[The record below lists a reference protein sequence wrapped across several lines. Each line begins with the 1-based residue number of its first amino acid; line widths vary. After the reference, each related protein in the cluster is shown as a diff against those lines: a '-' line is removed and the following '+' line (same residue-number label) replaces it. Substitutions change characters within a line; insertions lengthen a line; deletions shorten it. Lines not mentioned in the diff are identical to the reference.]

1 MRTLLW
7 QEMCRLLVDSRSTSV
22 KSFTY
27 GKDQF
32 YADKHEQAPLS
43 DQSSM
48 FKSSFADSAGES
60 AAIPYW
66 EYSDCDVTYTGQLT
80 YFVDRNS
87 NYLPNLSIG
96 QESLLLDF
104 PDVRNQISASM
115 RDLGS
120 FSNVAVCL
128 QGGGYNLHHFLFEI
142 LPSIFLY
149 EDRLKRRDK
158 ILLGA
163 TNGSKFLYEL
173 IDLLNLN
180 TKIQEV
186 PVNSRFYLDNFDIL
200 GHFLFRIYP
209 IGLIQQIREIVLR
222 SQLDIASNDSV
233 VFMGRGDNERNR
245 RNLSNEADV
254 VGLLN
259 SKFRNLEILRPALST
274 LTTTINKVK
283 SAKIIVGQ
291 TGGALANLIWAEK
304 LEHFVE
310 LVPIDYHGT
319 TEAEELSKLF
329 GFKYSSIY
337 TQNFNPG
344 NWRFQSQICDLE
356 DLRKLLLHF

>member
-128 QGGGYNLHHFLFEI
+128 QG
-142 LPSIFLY
+142 
-149 EDRLKRRDK
+149 LKRRDK